1 MEKEFKMVKSVYSS
15 NFDVIHNI
23 MHLYG
28 IEQFDLDCTYSKG
41 NFWKDLPH
49 PKHKSDLYPANDTVL
64 EASSEDLPFE
74 DNSMKSIMYDPPFV
88 IVGAGMGHRNN
99 KEGSSIIA
107 KRFEGY
113 GTYDDLKV
121 NYFNTLKEL
130 YRILDKGG
138 FLVMKCQ
145 DTVSGG
151 KQYFSHVMVMNMA
164 YRLGFY
170 PRDLFVLTSNVRVNA
185 FNGTKW
191 SKQHHARKYH
201 SYFWV
206 FEKVKSKVTYDF
218 MPQDFEVSRDID

>member
-1 MEKEFKMVKSVYSS
+1 MEKDFKMVKSVYTS
-15 NFDVIHNI
+15 NFDTIKNI
-23 MHLYG
+23 MELYG

-41 NFWKDLPH
+41 NFWKDLPS
-49 PKHKSDLYPANDTVL
+49 PKHKSDLYPVNESVL

-74 DNSMKSIMYDPPFV
+74 DNSMKSVMYDPPFV
-88 IVGAGMGHRNN
+88 IVGSGMGHRSN

-113 GTYDDLKV
+113 GTYEELKV
-121 NYFNTLKEL
+121 NYYNTLKEL
-130 YRILDKGG
+130 YRIVDKGG
-138 FLVMKCQ
+138 FVVMKCQ

-151 KQYFSHVMVMNMA
+151 KNYFSHVMVMNMA
-164 YRLGFY
+164 YKIGFY
-170 PRDLFVLTSNVRVNA
+170 PRDMFVLTSNVRVNA

-191 SKQHHARKYH
+191 AKQHHARKYH

-218 MPQDFEVSRDID
+218 ISQDFEVSQGID